1 MVEREREVGGLWW
14 PMRSRVVCFVLW
26 REVIHMI
33 RCGGFLCGVHGA
45 VWCGVVEWGCFN
57 IVRCG
62 VFPGVHGA
70 GCDVM

>member
-1 MVEREREVGGLWW
+1 MGGLWW

-33 RCGGFLCGVHGA
+33 RCGGFLCEVHGA

-57 IVRCG
+57 TVLLDVACFLGCMVLG
-62 VFPGVHGA
+62 V
-70 GCDVM
+70 M